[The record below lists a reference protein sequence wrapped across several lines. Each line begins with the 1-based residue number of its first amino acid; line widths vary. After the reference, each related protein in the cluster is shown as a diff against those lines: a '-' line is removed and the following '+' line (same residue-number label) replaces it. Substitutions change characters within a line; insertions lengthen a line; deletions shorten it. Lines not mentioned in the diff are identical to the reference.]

1 MNDEIIQ
8 LSDGSYSSVVV
19 PVTKKD
25 CSIRTCIDYRQW
37 NAKIIPKSYSISRH
51 ENLFD
56 DFCDA
61 AVFTVLDL
69 SSTYWGIPLREEN
82 IHKTASVLPKVK
94 YEWLIMPFGSK
105 DAAFSLAYVMD
116 NILIEFK
123 KAKSFCDDCILYS
136 KRVKHLDF
144 LQKVLQK
151 FAKYCIYINYK
162 KFKFMFTDY
171 NFVSQP
177 SRISDDVSFNRP
189 NNLAERRTFLG
200 MAAYCRKIIVDFSDR
215 AACLHDLLEKG

>member
-8 LSDGSYSSVVV
+8 PSDGSYSSVVV

-25 CSIRTCIDYRQW
+25 CSIRTCIGYRQW
-37 NAKIIPKSYSISRH
+37 NAKTIPKSYPISCH
-51 ENLFD
+51 EDLFD
-56 DFCDA
+56 DFSDA

-69 SSTYWGIPLREEN
+69 SSAYWSIPLREEN

-116 NILIEFK
+116 NILIE
-123 KAKSFCDDCILYS
+123 AKSFCDDCILYS

-151 FAKYCIYINYK
+151 FAKYGIYINYK
-162 KFKFMFTDY
+162 KCKLLFTDY

-177 SRISDDVSFNRP
+177 SRISDDVSFNRQ
-189 NNLAERRTFLG
+189 NNLAERRTFLE